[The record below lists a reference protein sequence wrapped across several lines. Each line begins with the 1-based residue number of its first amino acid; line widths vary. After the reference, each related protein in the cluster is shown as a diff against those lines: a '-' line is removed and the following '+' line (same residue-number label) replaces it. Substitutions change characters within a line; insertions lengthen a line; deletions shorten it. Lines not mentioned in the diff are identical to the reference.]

1 MTALT
6 PSEKLMFA
14 TRRFF
19 GRISLVS
26 LAAIAACSTPPPP
39 PPPPTPPP
47 PVVPT
52 VRPVPPDNAVEGM
65 SIPEK
70 DADGKYL
77 TANRGVTSNTALW
90 HVRMALNVGALNCEK
105 YGPTARL
112 QYNQILSMHRDMLDS
127 ANDAVDRNYTVAYG
141 RSAVSTRER
150 LNTVVYNFFA
160 LPPVIKNFCPVAVAV
175 GAKVLSTP
183 SSQLLLNAPQWLA
196 ELEKPFQEFYA
207 AYADYLRRLAE
218 WQSRFGG
225 TVTLRLSPTPLPPP
239 PVPPGEAPAGWKPGM
254 PTPSG
259 MTGMPSANVPVPA
272 GPAAS
277 TPSTTVPAPAA
288 PSPAVP
294 SPVSP
299 SPVSPSPAGPGATVQ
314 AVPAGAPWSSAPTS
328 PAPATQPMPATAPSG
343 PPPVSRTLPD
353 NSVPKLVV
361 QPVPADSE

>member
-1 MTALT
+1 MTGLT
-6 PSEKLMFA
+6 PSEKLMSA
-14 TRRFF
+14 TRRFL
-19 GRISLVS
+19 GRISPVS

-39 PPPPTPPP
+39 PPPPPTPPP

-52 VRPVPPDNAVEGM
+52 LRPVPPDNAAEGM

-70 DADGKYL
+70 DADGKYQ

-90 HVRMALNVGALNCEK
+90 HVRMALNVAALNCDK
-105 YGPTARL
+105 YGSTARL
-112 QYNQILSMHRDMLDS
+112 QYNQILSVHRDILDS

-141 RSAVSTRER
+141 RSAVGTRER

-160 LPPVIKNFCPVAVAV
+160 LPPVIKNFCPVAVTV

-183 SSQLLLNAPQWLA
+183 SSQLLLMAPQWLT

-239 PVPPGEAPAGWKPGM
+239 PVPPGEAPAGWRPGM
-254 PTPSG
+254 PTPSSV
-259 MTGMPSANVPVPA
+259 TSVPPSSAPSANVPPAA
-272 GPAAS
+272 GPAGS
-277 TPSTTVPAPAA
+277 V

-294 SPVSP
+294 SSTVPAP
-299 SPVSPSPAGPGATVQ
+299 ASPAVSSPGATVQ
-314 AVPAGAPWSSAPTS
+314 AVPGAAPSTAAPTAQ
-328 PAPATQPMPATAPSG
+328 PVPGAAPVG

-361 QPVPADSE
+361 QPLPSGE

>member
-1 MTALT
+1 M
-6 PSEKLMFA
+6 SA
-14 TRRFF
+14 TRRFL

-26 LAAIAACSTPPPP
+26 LAAIAACTTPPPP

-52 VRPVPPDNAVEGM
+52 IRPMPPDNAVEGM

-70 DADGKYL
+70 DADGKYQ

-90 HVRMALNVGALNCEK
+90 HVRMALNVAALNCDK
-105 YGPTARL
+105 YGSTARL
-112 QYNQILSMHRDMLDS
+112 QYNQILSVHRDILDS

-141 RSAVSTRER
+141 RSAVGTRER

-160 LPPVIKNFCPVAVAV
+160 LPPVIKHFCPVAVTV

-254 PTPSG
+254 PTPSS
-259 MTGMPSANVPVPA
+259 MTSGAPANVPPANVPPT
-272 GPAAS
+272 G
-277 TPSTTVPAPAA
+277 VPAPAA
-288 PSPAVP
+288 PVP
-294 SPVSP
+294 PPPVGS
-299 SPVSPSPAGPGATVQ
+299 GATVQ
-314 AVPAGAPWSSAPTS
+314 GVPGGAPAPSAPAAPSPSVPTAPTPAN
-328 PAPATQPMPATAPSG
+328 PAPTTPGTVPFG

-353 NSVPKLVV
+353 NSAPKLVV